1 MLSLGDL
8 CGMAYPWHGLFIALS
23 KISAGGGMKVKGQ
36 TFTFVVKKAEE
47 GGYVAKCVELPQVH
61 TEGETLKEVRQN
73 MRDALNLA
81 LEHLKDRARKE
92 KGKLIEI
99 TV

>member
-1 MLSLGDL
+1 
-8 CGMAYPWHGLFIALS
+8 
-23 KISAGGGMKVKGQ
+23 MKVKGQ

-73 MRDALNLA
+73 MREALNLA

>member
-1 MLSLGDL
+1 MVYLSRYRKL
-8 CGMAYPWHGLFIALS
+8 ALER
-23 KISAGGGMKVKGQ
+23 GMKVKGQ

-81 LEHLKDRARKE
+81 LEHLKERARKE